1 MNSLFNDEYDD
12 HFYSSKSEEDKKE
25 QKPAEETPE
34 EREER
39 EMKELTYER
48 STNRRRAIIVGGVAL
63 LALGIVIALWFRYFH
78 PYIVSEER
86 GVILKVKSEGT
97 LLKAYEVQMISEK
110 YITDTVRAFKAGFE
124 FTVKDDSLAAK
135 ASKLQSTGRRVTV
148 KYEEYKG
155 MLPWRGESNRFATAI
170 LVDGEE
176 SDAAPSVESSEN
188 KEYKP

>member
-1 MNSLFNDEYDD
+1 MNNLFNDEYDD
-12 HFYSSKSEEDKKE
+12 HFYSSKGEEKKEE
-25 QKPAEETPE
+25 QKPVEETPE

-48 STNRRRAIIVGGVAL
+48 SFNRRRAMIVGGSAL
-63 LALGIVIALWFRYFH
+63 LVLGIVIALWFRYFH

-97 LLKAYEVQMISEK
+97 LLKTYEVQMISEK

-170 LVDGEE
+170 LEDGEVVDTPPVE
-176 SDAAPSVESSEN
+176 KAAEE
-188 KEYKP
+188 KE